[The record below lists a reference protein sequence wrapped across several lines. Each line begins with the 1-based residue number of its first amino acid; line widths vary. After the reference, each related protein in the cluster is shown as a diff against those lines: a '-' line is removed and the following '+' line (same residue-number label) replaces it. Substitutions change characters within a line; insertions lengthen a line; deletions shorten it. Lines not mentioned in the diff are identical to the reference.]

1 MAQKTE
7 QKAKTYSE
15 KEVKQLLRKQKE
27 FDKTAID
34 AENISRYTARKK
46 IDEAKL
52 ALEE

>member
-7 QKAKTYSE
+7 QKAKTYTE
-15 KEVKQLLRKQKE
+15 KEVRKLLEKQKE
-27 FDKTAID
+27 LDKAAID